1 MTGSSPACRRAA
13 QYGIPARPVE
23 PDRWLEAGDTVEI
36 GDRTFEVLHCPGHTP
51 GHVVFVNRG
60 LNFGLF
66 GDVLFRGSVGRT
78 DLPRGSHED
87 LIHSIKSR
95 ILPLGD
101 QFTFLCG
108 HGPGSTVGEERLTNP
123 FLAEGTSLPPAA
135 RSFGWH
141 GNAKPPPGWPGGG
154 IKSDRF
160 ELR

>member
-1 MTGSSPACRRAA
+1 
-13 QYGIPARPVE
+13 
-23 PDRWLEAGDTVEI
+23 
-36 GDRTFEVLHCPGHTP
+36 VLHCPGHTP
-51 GHVVFVNRG
+51 GHIVFVNRA

-87 LIHSIKSR
+87 LIHSIRTR

-123 FLAEGTSLPPAA
+123 FLV
-135 RSFGWH
+135 
-141 GNAKPPPGWPGGG
+141 
-154 IKSDRF
+154 
-160 ELR
+160 